1 MSRTPQAVDRR
12 ASAAGLRTVAVFE
25 ASKGALVVALAII
38 LIAVRGQIEDYTEDF
53 LYSLHLD
60 PDRRFSRMAMQAASQ
75 LSDARSW
82 IVFLAAAAYSA
93 VRFVEAWGLWHRR
106 IWAEWFALLSGTL
119 YLPWEIMKVAERA
132 TWERIGVLI
141 INVSIVLYMLFIR
154 VRDARSR
161 DNGAAIEPDSRP

>member
-25 ASKGALVVALAII
+25 ASKGLLVVALAVI

-60 PDRRFSRMAMQAASQ
+60 PDLRFARMIMEAATK
-75 LSDARSW
+75 LSDARTW
-82 IVFLAAAAYSA
+82 VVFLAAATYST
-93 VRFVEAWGLWHRR
+93 VRFVEAWGLWHMR

-119 YLPWEIMKVAERA
+119 YLPWEILKVSERA
-132 TWERIGVLI
+132 TWERVAVLVINIAI
-141 INVSIVLYMLFIR
+141 ILYMLFIR

-161 DNGAAIEPDSRP
+161 ENGGGL

>member
-25 ASKGALVVALAII
+25 ASKGLLVVALAIV

-60 PDRRFSRMAMQAASQ
+60 PDRRLARMVMEAATK
-75 LSDARSW
+75 LSDARTW
-82 IVFLAAAAYSA
+82 TVFLAAATYST
-93 VRFVEAWGLWHRR
+93 VRFVEAWGLWHMR

-119 YLPWEIMKVAERA
+119 YLPWEILKVAERA
-132 TWERIGVLI
+132 TWERVGVLVINIAI
-141 INVSIVLYMLFIR
+141 ILYMLFIR

-161 DNGAAIEPDSRP
+161 ENGGIM